1 MYGAETLFMGSF
13 HDPDPSM
20 GSRGLDRLSAR
31 RTATLW
37 IVVSHTWAFPDECE
51 LEPDTNYLP
60 QPKALK
66 LCLELLVFLSHFG

>member
-1 MYGAETLFMGSF
+1 MPGQMLTPDVYGAETLCMGSL

-37 IVVSHTWAFPDECE
+37 IVVSHTWA
-51 LEPDTNYLP
+51 LP
-60 QPKALK
+60 F
-66 LCLELLVFLSHFG
+66 VVVG